1 METVCLNDKR
11 ETLCKFYPGTKY
23 DANIPAPSTTRSHES
38 FRTCTMITSY
48 SNLATLGNNPA
59 FPIIA

>member
-23 DANIPAPSTTRSHES
+23 DANIPAPSTTRSHEN